1 MYRVMVVNAK
11 GGSGKTTI
19 ATNIAGYYASQGHQT
34 ALMDYD
40 PQESSMAWHGLR
52 PATAAPL
59 HGVSANRHVS
69 GATRSWRLRLPPEID
84 RVVVDVPAGFTGFD
98 LQNMLRRVDAV
109 IIPVLPSPIDIHVTS
124 DFIRDLFLVG
134 KVRSLPVD
142 VGVVANRV
150 KRDTPV
156 YQPLQ
161 RFLKRLEIPFI
172 TTLWDSYCYTEAA
185 EQGLS
190 VHELPRIEE
199 DELTQWTP
207 MLDWLTQSE
216 QRVEAGGGDDAR
228 GGTPAQRPAT
238 PVPPTRSGS

>member
-1 MYRVMVVNAK
+1 MFRVMVVNAK

-19 ATNIAGYYASQGHQT
+19 STNIAGYYAAQGQAT

-40 PQESSMAWHGLR
+40 PQESAMAWHGLR
-52 PATAAPL
+52 PATVPDIHA
-59 HGVSANRHVS
+59 VSANRHVS
-69 GATRSWRLRLPPEID
+69 GATRSWRLRLPPEIQ

-109 IIPVLPSPIDIHVTS
+109 VIPVLPSPIDIHVTS
-124 DFIRDLFLVG
+124 DFIRDLLLVG
-134 KVRSLPVD
+134 KVRSLPVQ

-190 VHELPRIEE
+190 VHELEHVEE
-199 DELTQWTP
+199 DELTQWEP
-207 MLDWLTQSE
+207 MLDWLAKGEARAE
-216 QRVEAGGGDDAR
+216 QTADAA
-228 GGTPAQRPAT
+228 PRPS
-238 PVPPTRSGS
+238 PVPPTTSSSG